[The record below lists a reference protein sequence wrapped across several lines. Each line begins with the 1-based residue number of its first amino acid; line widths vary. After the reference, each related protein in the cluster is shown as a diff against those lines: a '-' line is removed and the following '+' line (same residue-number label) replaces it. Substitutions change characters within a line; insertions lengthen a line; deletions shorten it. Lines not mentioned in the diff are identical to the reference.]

1 MKIYIKFLTFLFLK
15 SLLYVILI
23 MASLAFIL
31 NLLSE
36 LDFFKDINVSSSF
49 PLFLA
54 ALNTP
59 NVIFEMFPFI
69 FLLGTQL
76 FFIKLFD
83 YKEIEVFKYNGL
95 KNTKIFGILGILS
108 ILTGILI
115 NIFFYNIS
123 SSLKSFHLELKSK
136 YTSDGSYL
144 AVVTNNGLWI
154 KDKINDKILIINSS
168 KIDQNYL
175 IGNFIT
181 EFDKNFKSIRNI
193 KSEKIDISNKEWI
206 IFDAKIYKKN
216 NYKIEEKIALQ
227 TNFDYKRIQTLYSN
241 LSSLNIIQLY
251 ELRKNYIKLNYS
263 INDINLQILKLI
275 SFPIYLL
282 MMVIFSACI
291 MLRIKYLDSSTL
303 KISIG
308 LFFSVIIYYINNF
321 FHVLGSTER
330 LSLSIS
336 VFLPIFLLII
346 TNFILMNKIN
356 EK

>member
-168 KIDQNYL
+168 
-175 IGNFIT
+175 
-181 EFDKNFKSIRNI
+181 
-193 KSEKIDISNKEWI
+193 
-206 IFDAKIYKKN
+206 
-216 NYKIEEKIALQ
+216 
-227 TNFDYKRIQTLYSN
+227 
-241 LSSLNIIQLY
+241 
-251 ELRKNYIKLNYS
+251 
-263 INDINLQILKLI
+263 
-275 SFPIYLL
+275 
-282 MMVIFSACI
+282 
-291 MLRIKYLDSSTL
+291 
-303 KISIG
+303 
-308 LFFSVIIYYINNF
+308 
-321 FHVLGSTER
+321 
-330 LSLSIS
+330 
-336 VFLPIFLLII
+336 
-346 TNFILMNKIN
+346 
-356 EK
+356 